1 MLLSLLRL
9 AARPTL
15 ALGGLPA
22 AQQPEAFWLL
32 AVALVPRPRQKN
44 ATTAS
49 PVTNPRRKPAGPRRA
64 PTGSGKLFLSHGRW
78 CSRRGRPRDWPLVPR
93 APLCGRTRFLRLV
106 LRSLTPGSLVQ
117 YTQHAPGQP
126 AASHL
131 GTPVT
136 LLNTMG
142 PTDRYPCRASSESE
156 KREGNEEEDRLELAR
171 PSKETNPRK
180 ETAEEKEGNREVPS
194 CPTAG
199 VTCTQTAGDSRAGP
213 KQVRPGHHGVW

>member
-32 AVALVPRPRQKN
+32 AVALVPRSRQKN
-44 ATTAS
+44 ATTAF

-126 AASHL
+126 AARLGSPPRHTRHPAQHHESH
-131 GTPVT
+131 
-136 LLNTMG
+136 G
-142 PTDRYPCRASSESE
+142 PLSLPRVMRVGKGGRKQRRKPSRASSSFE
-156 KREGNEEEDRLELAR
+156 KDK
-171 PSKETNPRK
+171 ST
-180 ETAEEKEGNREVPS
+180 EGNRGRKGRKQGS
-194 CPTAG
+194 
-199 VTCTQTAGDSRAGP
+199 TQLPDRWRDMYRHRGRFPCRSQTKTSGL
-213 KQVRPGHHGVW
+213 